1 MRNLQM
7 GIMFSIARS
16 SKEASDGLYAGPAKE
31 DDFLQQVPAL
41 TRAFSSSNLQYFILT
56 SKIYLCTANCMH
68 DEVPDSIAQV
78 LFRDA
83 DTLGCFC
90 YAEQRCQ

>member
-31 DDFLQQVPAL
+31 DEFLQQVPKFEQSPSKTFPLL
-41 TRAFSSSNLQYFILT
+41 T
-56 SKIYLCTANCMH
+56 
-68 DEVPDSIAQV
+68 
-78 LFRDA
+78 
-83 DTLGCFC
+83 
-90 YAEQRCQ
+90 